1 MREKNKGIWL
11 GLIALV
17 GLFAPLSNAANALET
32 KTLIKTT
39 QESGSALKGA
49 FLVSK
54 QKMLEKYENAHNLSD
69 GQLIQL
75 LKVVGFKGKALRSAC
90 AVAKAESNGRP
101 LAFNGN
107 LKTGDSSYGMFQ
119 INMIGELGPDRR
131 EKFDLSSNAEL
142 FNPVTNAQVALHMT
156 KSGTDWSSWSSLN
169 GKRYQEWYNK
179 YPCKLY
185 NCINKIPPLLL
196 AWGVLLFNYL

>member
-1 MREKNKGIWL
+1 M
-11 GLIALV
+11 
-17 GLFAPLSNAANALET
+17 FAPFVNAANALET

-39 QESGSALKGA
+39 QESEAALKGA

-54 QKMLEKYENAHNLSD
+54 EKTLDKYENAHNLGD
-69 GQLIQL
+69 GQLIEL
-75 LKVVGFKGKALRSAC
+75 LKAVGFEGRALRSAC

-131 EKFDLSSNAEL
+131 DRFDLRSNAEL

-156 KSGTDWSSWSSLN
+156 KSGTDWSS
-169 GKRYQEWYNK
+169 
-179 YPCKLY
+179 
-185 NCINKIPPLLL
+185 
-196 AWGVLLFNYL
+196 

>member
-1 MREKNKGIWL
+1 MRENKTGVWL
-11 GLIALV
+11 GLIAMV
-17 GLFAPLSNAANALET
+17 GLIAPFSNAANALET

-39 QESGSALKGA
+39 QESDSALKGA

-54 QKMLEKYENAHNLSD
+54 EKMLEKYENAHNLSD

-75 LKVVGFKGKALRSAC
+75 LKTVGFKGKALRSAC
-90 AVAKAESNGRP
+90 AIAKAESNGRP

-169 GKRYQEWYNK
+169 GKRYHEWYNK
-179 YPCKLY
+179 YPCK
-185 NCINKIPPLLL
+185 
-196 AWGVLLFNYL
+196 A

>member
-1 MREKNKGIWL
+1 MRENKTGVWL
-11 GLIALV
+11 GLIAMV
-17 GLFAPLSNAANALET
+17 GLIAPFSNAANALET

-39 QESGSALKGA
+39 VEKESALKGA

-54 QKMLEKYENAHNLSD
+54 EKMLEKYENAHNLND
-69 GQLIQL
+69 GQLIEL
-75 LKVVGFKGKALRSAC
+75 LKTVGFKGKALRSAC
-90 AVAKAESNGRP
+90 AIAKAESNGRP

-107 LKTGDSSYGMFQ
+107 LKTGDSSYGVFQ
-119 INMIGELGPDRR
+119 INMIGGLGPDRR

-169 GKRYQEWYNK
+169 GKRYQEWYSK
-179 YPCKLY
+179 YPCK
-185 NCINKIPPLLL
+185 
-196 AWGVLLFNYL
+196 V

>member
-1 MREKNKGIWL
+1 MRENKAGVWL

-17 GLFAPLSNAANALET
+17 GLFAPFSNAANALET

-179 YPCKLY
+179 YPCK
-185 NCINKIPPLLL
+185 
-196 AWGVLLFNYL
+196 V